1 MANYAELIQS
11 IDAVIKSN
19 NRREITGQILQ
30 NVLNQMVGSLGANYQ
45 LAGFA
50 EPETDPQTPDQ
61 TLFYIATE
69 AGNYTNFGNITLD
82 DGLSFLMWKNSEW
95 TAETIDIATHS
106 WVEQNY
112 VSKAFLRKMFIPRKA
127 DGTEIT
133 ANDTLSVLDNIEAM
147 VGLWTKRYLSA
158 LGFDE
163 DGQAGATTL
172 RQLTDVDI
180 DDETLT
186 NGQTLVYNAA
196 TEKWENGTIQSGT
209 DMASVWAALAA
220 ETDEQINAS
229 HLSTVLSDYVTSTS
243 LATTLLDY
251 VTSSALSTTL
261 STTLADYVTISALS
275 TALEDY
281 ITSSELATILGDY
294 VTTSSLAT
302 TLSDYGTKQWIDEHY
317 VSISWF
323 NNIFQVFKPNETA
336 GEPDVQVQP
345 NQWDDA
351 ASNIKAMLGLW
362 TEQYLSA
369 LGLSSDIGGGSSI
382 NPVSM
387 DNVTPSTLFNRGD
400 AIALNGVIYRAT
412 QDTENLPL
420 TFVVQGDNFVVSYYK
435 DLYAYVIADDTIQ
448 NGWEVWL
455 DTGMQFYI
463 ENFQDRISQAE
474 RDIAILYSLVG
485 SGGGGSTSF
494 NPSMMWDYLA
504 AGTNE
509 QINATHLASALNGYA
524 TQTWVTNQGFATQ
537 AWVTANFNNYVLPV
551 ASDSALGGIKIGYTT
566 AEKNYAVQLS
576 DGKAY
581 VNVPWTD
588 TLYTLP
594 AASANTLGGIKIG
607 YSETGKNYAVK
618 LSSNQAYVYVPWSWR
633 GMQNNLTTNVPQT
646 EDSLS
651 AYQGYR
657 LANGYARDDTKLP
670 LTGGTITGDLTVQG
684 LLAANGGI
692 TIPANKTLKIGNA
705 ILEWDG
711 TNNALHLYQMIDNAE
726 AAAHFYASGGVS
738 ALGLSTSGGGG
749 GGIALN
755 PVDVENITTET
766 TFAIN
771 DVMSL
776 NGVIYR
782 CTTPTSNTPL
792 TFVTSGNN
800 FVYTEL
806 NGKKAF
812 VVASEAMQSDWEVW
826 LDTGMGY
833 YIEYFLAA
841 TQKNERNIIA
851 LQEAVATMATQ
862 QWVKNQRYVTE
873 SFLRQQGFLTE
884 TSLDDYATKAWV
896 NTKGY
901 ATEQWVSANF
911 NNYSLPLAA
920 NGTRGGVQIGYT
932 QSGKNYPVQ
941 LSGEKMYV
949 NVPWTD
955 TTYSF
960 TNSDATLAW
969 STRKKI
975 AVVGGTDIYVT
986 MPANPDTWRPVVDA
1000 LTSNETTYS
1009 LSANQGRLLAN
1020 GSARDNT
1027 KLPLAGG
1034 TMSGTLN
1041 MALNK
1046 ILFRSTDT
1054 DVWSDGTYNHIWY
1067 GIQYND
1073 KNNLYSCTLS
1083 NYYGIYFKTQLGGLG
1098 ITQDG
1103 VITAGCKIL
1112 AVSSAYDYSTDSNSY
1127 GLNMNNS
1134 DLVGLNGIYTNDYA
1148 EGWTE
1153 GYNFKRS
1160 NNNWDSVYAQNGT
1173 FYFVA
1178 NNGASGATLNVG
1190 NLYSQGYVT
1199 ALVATTS
1206 DERAKDIIDK
1216 VLPLTIEQIADAPA
1230 VRFTWKDKSLTQKPQ
1245 VGSIA
1250 QYWQNVLPEA
1260 VLENV
1265 GEKDTLSLQYG
1276 VAAMICAI
1284 TTAREVVRLKKRV
1297 SELEKEVEQLKA
1309 A

>member
-69 AGNYTNFGNITLD
+69 AGNYTNFDNITLD

-112 VSKAFLRKMFIPRKA
+112 VSKAFLRKLFIPRKA
-127 DGTEIT
+127 DGTEIA

-147 VGLWTKRYLSA
+147 VGLWTNKYLSA
-158 LGFDE
+158 LGLNP
-163 DGQAGATTL
+163 DGVGATKL
-172 RQLTDVDI
+172 SQLTDVEI
-180 DDETLT
+180 DSETLA
-186 NGQTLVYNAA
+186 NGQALVYNSE
-196 TEKWENGTIQSGT
+196 TDKWENGTIQGGT

-229 HLSTVLSDYVTSTS
+229 HLATALASYVTSDS
-243 LATTLLDY
+243 LSTTLLDY

-261 STTLADYVTISALS
+261 TTTLADYVTISALS

-281 ITSSELATILGDY
+281 VSSSELATILEDY
-294 VTTSSLAT
+294 VTTSYLAN
-302 TLSDYGTKQWIDEHY
+302 TLSAYGTKQWIDENY

-323 NNIFQVFKPNETA
+323 NNIFQVFKPSETA

-345 NQWDDA
+345 NHWDVA

-949 NVPWTD
+949 NVPWID

-960 TNSDATLAW
+960 TNDNATLVW
-969 STRKKI
+969 NTRVRV
-975 AVVGGTDIYVT
+975 AVVGGTEIWVKL
-986 MPANPDTWRPVVDA
+986 PANPDTWRGIQNN
-1000 LTSNETTYS
+1000 LNSTSTSDS
-1009 LSANQGRLLAN
+1009 LSAYQGYLLAR
-1020 GSARDNT
+1020 GSARDDT
-1027 KLPLAGG
+1027 KLPLTGG
-1034 TMSGTLN
+1034 TLTG
-1041 MALNK
+1041 AL
-1046 ILFRSTDT
+1046 LVAT
-1054 DVWSDGTYNHIWY
+1054 
-1067 GIQYND
+1067 
-1073 KNNLYSCTLS
+1073 
-1083 NYYGIYFKTQLGGLG
+1083 GLG
-1098 ITQDG
+1098 ISDASGNGLLVYKPSGWTGVSGSQWGVGAIDIQG
-1103 VITAGCKIL
+1103 VIR
-1112 AVSSAYDYSTDSNSY
+1112 SSDSALVHYRYGDNSY
-1127 GLNMNNS
+1127 EIIDAKGGQKINNS
-1134 DLVGLNGIYTNDYA
+1134 LQVANIFIGHTN
-1148 EGWTE
+1148 EIN
-1153 GYNFKRS
+1153 GYNGGVLYLQARNTGNTIININSGKCGIGVTS
-1160 NNNWDSVYAQNGT
+1160 PQAKLHVGGDIY
-1173 FYFVA
+1173 
-1178 NNGASGATLNVG
+1178 ASGGLTG
-1190 NLYSQGYVT
+1190 
-1199 ALVATTS
+1199 LVATTS
-1206 DERAKDIIDK
+1206 DERKKNIISRE
-1216 VLPLTIEQIADAPA
+1216 LSLTLEQIADAPA
-1230 VRFTWKDKSLTQKPQ
+1230 VRFTWKDNEFIKGDQ

-1250 QYWQNVLPEA
+1250 QYWQDVLPEA
-1260 VLENV
+1260 VIEGND
-1265 GEKDTLSLQYG
+1265 EESTLSLQYG
-1276 VAAMICAI
+1276 VAAMISAI

-1297 SELEKEVEQLKA
+1297 AELEKEVQQLKA

>member
-147 VGLWTKRYLSA
+147 VGLWTKQYLSA
-158 LGFDE
+158 LGLDE
-163 DGQAGATTL
+163 DGQAGAKTL

-186 NGQTLVYNAA
+186 NGQALVYNAA

-220 ETDEQINAS
+220 GTDEQINAS
-229 HLSTVLSDYVTSTS
+229 HLSTALSDYVTSAS

-281 ITSSELATILGDY
+281 INSSELATILGDY
-294 VTTSSLAT
+294 VTTSYLANI
-302 TLSDYGTKQWIDEHY
+302 LSGYGTKQWIDEHY

-323 NNIFQVFKPNETA
+323 NNIFQVFKPSETA

-345 NQWDDA
+345 NHWDVA

-387 DNVTPSTLFNRGD
+387 DNVTPYTLFNRGD

-420 TFVVQGDNFVVSYYK
+420 TFVVQGDKFVVSYYK
-435 DLYAYVIADDTIQ
+435 DLYAYVVADDAIQ

-509 QINATHLASALNGYA
+509 QINATHLTSALNGYA
-524 TQTWVTNQGFATQ
+524 TQTWVSNQSYATQ
-537 AWVTANFNNYVLPV
+537 AWVTANFNKYVLPV
-551 ASDSALGGIKIGYTT
+551 ATASALGGIKIGYAT
-566 AEKNYAVQLS
+566 ADKNYAVQLS

-594 AASANTLGGIKIG
+594 TATANTLGGIKIG
-607 YSETGKNYAVK
+607 YTETGKNYAVK
-618 LSSNQAYVYVPWSWR
+618 LSSSKAYVYVPWSWR
-633 GMQNNLTTNVPQT
+633 GMQNNLTTNTPQT

-657 LANGYARDDTKLP
+657 LANGFARDDTKLP
-670 LTGGTITGDLTVQG
+670 LAGGTITGDLTVQR

-749 GGIALN
+749 GGISLN
-755 PVDVENITTET
+755 PVDVEDITTDS

-812 VVASEAMQSDWEVW
+812 VVASEAIQSDWEVW

-833 YIEYFLAA
+833 YIEYFLTA

-873 SFLRQQGFLTE
+873 SFLRQQGFLTAA
-884 TSLDDYATKAWV
+884 SLDDYATKAWV
-896 NTKGY
+896 NAKGY

-969 STRKKI
+969 STRSKI
-975 AVVGGTDIYVT
+975 AVVGGTEIYVT
-986 MPANPDTWRPVVDA
+986 MPANPNTWRPVVDA
-1000 LTSNETTYS
+1000 LNSYEATYS

-1034 TMSGTLN
+1034 TMTGTLN
-1041 MALNK
+1041 VA
-1046 ILFRSTDT
+1046 T
-1054 DVWSDGTYNHIWY
+1054 
-1067 GIQYND
+1067 
-1073 KNNLYSCTLS
+1073 
-1083 NYYGIYFKTQLGGLG
+1083 GLG
-1098 ITQDG
+1098 ISDATGNGLLVYKPSGWTGVSGSQWGVGAVDIQG
-1103 VITAGCKIL
+1103 VIRSSDSALLHYRNGDDSYEIIDAKGGQKI
-1112 AVSSAYDYSTDSNSY
+1112 
-1127 GLNMNNS
+1127 NNS
-1134 DLVGLNGIYTNDYA
+1134 LQIANIHLGNVNEIN
-1148 EGWTE
+1148 
-1153 GYNFKRS
+1153 GYNGGTLYLQARNTGNTIINYNSGKCGIGVGS
-1160 NNNWDSVYAQNGT
+1160 PSQKLHVGGNIYAT
-1173 FYFVA
+1173 
-1178 NNGASGATLNVG
+1178 GA
-1190 NLYSQGYVT
+1190 VT